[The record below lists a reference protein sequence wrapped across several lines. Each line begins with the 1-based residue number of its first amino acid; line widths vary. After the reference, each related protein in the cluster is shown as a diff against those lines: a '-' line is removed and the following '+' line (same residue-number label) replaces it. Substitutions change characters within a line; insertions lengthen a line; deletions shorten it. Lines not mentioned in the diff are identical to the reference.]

1 MTFRPEGAGPR
12 LAVIGA
18 TGAVGS
24 DLLGVLSVR
33 ENVWGPVRLFA
44 TPASE
49 GKVRYVCGQDV
60 VVESLRPEVFDE
72 VDVAIFA
79 APPEV
84 SLEWA
89 PIAAEKG
96 VIVIDDSPAFRMDP
110 DVPLVVS
117 NLNGAQIRNR
127 PKGIIANPNCTVLT
141 LMDALASL
149 HSGWELQELVI
160 ATYQAASG
168 VGRAGAARLVREVEV
183 LAGQPNVGVD
193 PGGVRRRLQAA
204 LADEPPSPFPG
215 PLAFNVLPWAGDEL
229 GDGWSTEEVRLREET
244 RKVLGLK
251 GLKVSATCVRVPVV
265 RGHSMVVHATFHSP
279 ITVEDAR
286 KALMEAPSVVLLDDP
301 MHGEWP
307 TPADIASSDPTFVG
321 RVRQAPDFPHTL
333 DLFISG
339 DNLRKGGALNSAQIG
354 ELVCAELRGE

>member
-1 MTFRPEGAGPR
+1 MTSRPEGAGPR

-33 ENVWGPVRLFA
+33 EQVWGQIRLFA
-44 TPASE
+44 SPASR
-49 GKVRYVCGQDV
+49 GLVRHVCGQDV
-60 VVESLRPEVFDE
+60 TVESLRPEVFDE

-79 APPEV
+79 VPPEV
-84 SLEWA
+84 SREWV
-89 PIAAEKG
+89 PVAAERG

-110 DVPLVVS
+110 AVPLVVS
-117 NLNGAQIRNR
+117 NLNGAQTRNR

-149 HSGWELQELVI
+149 HFGWELDQLVI

-168 VGRAGAARLVREVEV
+168 VGRAGAARLYREIEV
-183 LAGQPNVGVD
+183 LAGLPDIGID
-193 PGGVRRRLQAA
+193 PGGVRRRLQIAT
-204 LADEPPSPFPG
+204 ADEPPSPFPG
-215 PLAFNVLPWAGDEL
+215 PLAFNVLPWAGDEES
-229 GDGWSTEEVRLREET
+229 GGWSTEEVRLREET
-244 RKVLGLK
+244 RKVLGLRD
-251 GLKVSATCVRVPVV
+251 LKVSATCVRVPVI
-265 RGHSMVVHATFHSP
+265 RGHSMVVHATFRSP
-279 ITVEDAR
+279 ITVEQAR
-286 KALMEAPSVVLLDDP
+286 HALMDAPSVVLLDDP
-301 MHGEWP
+301 HHGEWP

-354 ELVCAELRGE
+354 ELVCAEMRGE

>member
-1 MTFRPEGAGPR
+1 MTLRPEGGGPR
-12 LAVIGA
+12 LAVVGA

-33 ENVWGPVRLFA
+33 EDVWGPIRLFA
-44 TPASE
+44 SPASE
-49 GKVRYVCGQDV
+49 GQVRHVCGIDV
-60 VVESLRPEVFDE
+60 PVESLSPEVFDDI
-72 VDVAIFA
+72 DVAIFA
-79 APPEV
+79 VPPEV
-84 SLEWA
+84 SLEWV
-89 PIAAEKG
+89 PIATERG

-110 DVPLVVS
+110 EVPLVVS
-117 NLNGAQIRNR
+117 NLNGAQSRNR

-149 HSGWELQELVI
+149 HFGWELEQLVV

-168 VGRAGAARLVREVEV
+168 VGRAGAARLYREVEV
-183 LAGQPNVGVD
+183 LAGQANVGVD
-193 PGGVRRRLQAA
+193 PGGVRRRLHAA
-204 LADEPPSPFPG
+204 TVDEPPSPFPG
-215 PLAFNVLPWAGDEL
+215 PLAFNVLPWAGEEV

-244 RKVLGLK
+244 RKVLGLRN
-251 GLKVSATCVRVPVV
+251 LKISATCVRVPVV
-265 RGHSMVVHATFHSP
+265 RGHSMVVHATFTSP
-279 ITVEDAR
+279 ITVEQAR
-286 KALMEAPSVVLLDDP
+286 RALMDAPSVVLLDDP

-333 DLFISG
+333 DLFVSG
-339 DNLRKGGALNSAQIG
+339 DNLRKGGALNSAQLG